1 MNRNVVFCLWLP
13 SKRNYYVSSLLLFI
27 LVHVYDFL
35 MFESA
40 YFSTQRFQSFLFMS
54 KPSVSGSYFRVK
66 FLRGREFSS
75 SYNTYIKWLPNIQTS
90 DFTPAFK
97 E

>member
-1 MNRNVVFCLWLP
+1 
-13 SKRNYYVSSLLLFI
+13 
-27 LVHVYDFL
+27 
-35 MFESA
+35 
-40 YFSTQRFQSFLFMS
+40 MS